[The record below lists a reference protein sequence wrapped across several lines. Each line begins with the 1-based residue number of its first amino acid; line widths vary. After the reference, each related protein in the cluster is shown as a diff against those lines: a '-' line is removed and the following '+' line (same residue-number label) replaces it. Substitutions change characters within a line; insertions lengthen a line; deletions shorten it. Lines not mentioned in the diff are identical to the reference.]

1 MFKKNAAIFR
11 LAGFNVRVD
20 LSWVF
25 IALLIAWSLAQGVF
39 PEIYEGFPP
48 VTYWWMALAAVIGLF
63 FSLIL
68 HELSHSLVAR
78 RYGLQISGIT
88 LFVFGGVAEME
99 EEPANPRAEFLMAI
113 AGPLA
118 SLALATALRVFA
130 EIGGALEVSS
140 PLLGVARY
148 LAFLNGLLAV
158 FNLIPAFPLD
168 GGRIFRA
175 ALWYWRKDLL
185 WATRVASGAGAAFGF
200 LMMAFGILSA
210 ATGNFVGGVWWF
222 LIGLFLRGSAA
233 ASYHQVAVRCAL
245 EGKPVSRFM
254 TPDPVTVSPVVS
266 LRDLVENYVYRYHH
280 EFFPVVEDSQL
291 LGCVSTRQ
299 IKDVPR
305 ERWDVVTV
313 RAILVPC
320 SKDNRIEFDQS
331 AVKALQL
338 MQRTGAGRLMVTD
351 RGRLVGVIA
360 LKDLLKLLAL
370 KIELKDLD
378 Q

>member
-1 MFKKNAAIFR
+1 MFKKNVTVFR
-11 LAGFNVRVD
+11 LAGFDVRVD
-20 LSWVF
+20 MSWVF

-39 PEIYEGFPP
+39 PAIYEGFPP
-48 VTYWWMALAAVIGLF
+48 VTYWWMAVAAVIGLF

-78 RYGLQISGIT
+78 RYGLPISGIT

-99 EEPANPRAEFLMAI
+99 EEPGSPKAEFLMAI
-113 AGPLA
+113 AGPIA
-118 SLALATALRVFA
+118 SLVLAAALRGFA
-130 EIGGALEVSS
+130 EIGGALELSS

-185 WATRVASGAGAAFGF
+185 WATRVAAGAGAGFGF

-210 ATGNFVGGVWWF
+210 AAGNFVGGVWWF
-222 LIGLFLRGSAA
+222 LIGLFLRGSAT
-233 ASYHQVAVRCAL
+233 ASYHQVAVRRAL

-254 TPDPVTVSPVVS
+254 TPDPITVSPAASV
-266 LRDLVENYVYRYHH
+266 RDLVEAYIYRYHH
-280 EFFPVVEDSQL
+280 DLFPVIEDSQL
-291 LGCVSTRQ
+291 LGCVGTKQ
-299 IKDVPR
+299 VKDIPR
-305 ERWDVVTV
+305 DRWSVVTV

-320 SKDNRIEFDQS
+320 SKDNTIESDES
-331 AVKALQL
+331 AVSALQL
-338 MQRTGAGRLMVTD
+338 MQRTGASRLMVTG

-360 LKDLLKLLAL
+360 LKDLLRLLAL
-370 KIELKDLD
+370 RIELKDLD

>member
-78 RYGLQISGIT
+78 RYGLRISGIT

-233 ASYHQVAVRCAL
+233 ASYRQVAVRCAL

-291 LGCVSTRQ
+291 LGCVNTRQ

-305 ERWDVVTV
+305 ERWDVVAV

-320 SKDNRIEFDQS
+320 STNDSPIPGENTDNLWS
-331 AVKALQL
+331 
-338 MQRTGAGRLMVTD
+338 
-351 RGRLVGVIA
+351 
-360 LKDLLKLLAL
+360 
-370 KIELKDLD
+370 
-378 Q
+378 